1 MKVETVAEEYVG
13 DVVGDFSS
21 LAAILPAWM
30 RNGGVQAIWPPCSLS
45 EMFGYATDLRSM
57 TSGRAPS
64 RWNS

>member
-1 MKVETVAEEYVG
+1 MG

-21 LAAILPAWM
+21 RRGDIAGMDA
-30 RNGGVQAIWPPCSLS
+30 RNGGVQAISANVPLS

-57 TSGRAPS
+57 TSAGAPS